1 MSTSIVSVSNIRM
14 PSIKSII
21 GAAAVGF
28 ATLGS
33 ALPAQPKLSERA
45 VNLYNLAARQNA
57 AAAAA
62 GITDIDILQL

>member
-1 MSTSIVSVSNIRM
+1 M

-21 GAAAVGF
+21 GATIVGLAA
-28 ATLGS
+28 LGA
-33 ALPAQPKLSERA
+33 ALPAQPKLSETA
-45 VNLYNLAARQNA
+45 VRRFDLAARQNA